1 MNINNYRD
9 HNLMMRKMMRMR
21 KMRKR
26 KMRKRN
32 MMGKID
38 DKSNVYQH
46 E

>member
-26 KMRKRN
+26 K
-32 MMGKID
+32 
-38 DKSNVYQH
+38 
-46 E
+46 ETC